1 MEETMNETMN
11 INNETNKVVWLS
23 VDPVRRKI
31 DFYPGPIA
39 KKIETAYS
47 ERDLSSSSTCIL
59 GSDFFN
65 ATVHFHPSGTCYQS
79 TPGMSMGRAGF
90 KQPGYRSVKRVI
102 VKDEDTISLY
112 AKRVHGEW
120 RIAKSETDYGT
131 DMSSFSTVK
140 LSEDIPNNTRV
151 DCGSNNNMEE
161 QLKVWTSEDLDSSA
175 FDVNVIVWQ
184 WCRGTP
190 ENQGNLL
197 HLGDEWWAPYNSE
210 ITSIIEEA
218 FKRQEQNVNIELPVI
233 GERTIKFQDNTCYAS
248 QYSLDETKSRFV
260 RRVVKTI
267 QEVKI
272 MFDNL
277 SKPLL
282 NIDELIAGLPDGT
295 YPHEFNCPILQ
306 DIMKDP
312 VTTIDGFT
320 YERMAIETWFQTS
333 SKSPLT
339 GLELT
344 NTSLFPN
351 LNIKRA
357 IDKFIATLT
366 GKD

>member
-1 MEETMNETMN
+1 MTENM
-11 INNETNKVVWLS
+11 KVVWIS

-31 DFYPGPIA
+31 DFYPSPIA
-39 KKIETAYS
+39 KRIETAYS
-47 ERDLSSSSTCIL
+47 ERDAWAPSACVL

-90 KQPGYRSVKRVI
+90 KQPGYRSVKRVF
-102 VKDEDTISLY
+102 VNELDSISLY
-112 AKRVHGEW
+112 TKQVHGEW
-120 RIAKSETDYGT
+120 RIAKSETDYGN
-131 DMSSFSTVK
+131 DMSSFSTVQ
-140 LSEDIPNNTRV
+140 LSEVIPDNTRV
-151 DCGSNNNMEE
+151 ECGSNNNIEE
-161 QLKVWTSEDLDSSA
+161 QLKVWTSEDLNSGA
-175 FDVNVIVWQ
+175 FDVNVVVWQ

-210 ITSIIEEA
+210 ITSIIEQA
-218 FKRQEQNVNIELPVI
+218 FKNQEQNVNIELPVI
-233 GERTIKFQDNTCYAS
+233 GERTIKFQDDTCYAS
-248 QYSLDETKSRFV
+248 QYTLDRTKSRFV

-320 YERMAIETWFQTS
+320 YERMAIEPWFQTS

-339 GLELT
+339 GLSLT
-344 NTSLFPN
+344 SKALIPNTN
-351 LNIKRA
+351 LKQA
-357 IDKFIATLT
+357 IDKFIAELT
-366 GKD
+366 KDK